1 MFNGDDESS
10 KKFEAIL
17 LLLRNKNVFE
27 NDCESE
33 LFDNYPKIP
42 FSGFFSNSDDTYC
55 GDNENNKSKMI
66 SVKPKS
72 SNSQK
77 QSENSLNSSSNSI
90 SNKSKQN
97 LNIINN
103 KIIENKNNNKE
114 DTINIDEKKDN
125 KINANRER
133 KGKQSIK
140 FEIEK
145 GKTNDKTNDQT
156 NGQINNQANS
166 NSINVPKNEISYN
179 YPERIHDK
187 NAADNQIKKMNTFLI
202 NAVLIVQSNKITKIY
217 QASIQS
223 PESNS
228 LEKNE
233 FVKINVSITSNT
245 SVEFNQNLLFTT
257 LKEIL
262 SFPISNKI
270 KKYNEEHNKQI
281 TEKYYKECPIFK
293 QFCDLYYGDII
304 NLINDEDN
312 SFEGLF
318 DTYKEELEKSQD
330 KEDIEKIIKNFPE
343 VVKCRKK
350 RKISP

>member
-1 MFNGDDESS
+1 MSNGDDDSS
-10 KKFEAIL
+10 KKFEYFKCWL
-17 LLLRNKNVFE
+17 WNENVFG
-27 NDCESE
+27 NDCESK
-33 LFDNYPKIP
+33 LFDSYQQLP
-42 FSGFFSNSDDTYC
+42 SSDFFSNSDDTYC
-55 GDNENNKSKMI
+55 NNNENNKSKMI
-66 SVKPKS
+66 SVKPQS

-103 KIIENKNNNKE
+103 KIIETKNNNKE
-114 DTINIDEKKDN
+114 DKINIDEKKDN

-140 FEIEK
+140 FEIEN
-145 GKTNDKTNDQT
+145 GKTNDQT

-166 NSINVPKNEISYN
+166 NSISVPKNGKISYN

-202 NAVLIVQSNKITKIY
+202 NAVLIVQSNKIIKIY
-217 QASIQS
+217 QASKS

-318 DTYKEELEKSQD
+318 DTYKEELEKRQD